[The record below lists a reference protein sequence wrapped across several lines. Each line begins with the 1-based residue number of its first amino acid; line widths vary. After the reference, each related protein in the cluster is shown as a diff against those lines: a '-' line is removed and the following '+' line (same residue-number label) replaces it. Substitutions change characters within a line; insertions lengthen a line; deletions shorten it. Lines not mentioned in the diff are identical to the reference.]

1 MSANKKPAKTLE
13 LVKWANFCCGQID
26 DYLFLGWR
34 RGSLPRQGRTQDFNW
49 GAMKY
54 LCLSHMIGG
63 EGGLFDRGLK
73 WGVVPPLP
81 LYQPSPAS
89 PRQLTASKWCVA
101 SPLSPI
107 MEPWHSTYHECLYSD
122 QGRPSKSEF
131 IMSRMK
137 IFPLPYPMNS
147 DLAKETSTTITPRP
161 KC

>member
-1 MSANKKPAKTLE
+1 MSANKKTAKTLE

-122 QGRPSKSEF
+122 QGRADGWF
-131 IMSRMK
+131 
-137 IFPLPYPMNS
+137 
-147 DLAKETSTTITPRP
+147 LAPHLLFEPQVLGALTFSARKKKLYCLREIP
-161 KC
+161 